1 LTPGLV
7 SSHFL
12 KHAYN
17 STRCLEA
24 CTEEELRNGRKLTK
38 LRPDVFMK
46 AKRILVGG
54 LKNGELLAIA
64 QDLADGGKRF
74 STKGSS
80 SQACLR
86 RSTLIKSHSSKSDF
100 APRESRLMSTAS
112 IPNMSNRRNSFRGA
126 ATFESNISKVVESPR
141 GTEVPQDVAHTRT
154 SSAGSHRSL
163 KTSGDDG
170 SPSRRTSGGPAR
182 RISAQEKRGAA
193 HQPSVQPSARGSVQR
208 RNSSSGP
215 IPLPASPAASPDPPP
230 VEKPKPKPT
239 ENAATKVVGPEPWA
253 SVVTAARAQLEKEKN
268 QPHHAH
274 LPSSTTLHSVKP
286 DPSKPKQKV
295 VLSKFGVGA
304 FTETVVRIAFTYLT
318 TYGNNSQMSSGA
330 YVRAVWFIAYLRCV
344 FSNLSHSLESRTGEH
359 PKGGISGDLPDCSKN
374 ESSQLQPK
382 PSHQKPKAD
391 AEELVHGALQKALLD
406 IRKEFWEMPPQL
418 IQDLLPEIRIR
429 AGMPETA
436 VSDALAIQKRR
447 RSLSGPNSTEAVEE
461 AVGRNPSKSSSQGRL
476 SSSRA
481 SSPAPTELLKM
492 LQPLGKGGESSAGD
506 KHKRRPSRMMKL
518 PTAGNLTTPAGDLD
532 SPKTVK
538 RKQQPSIKGGVCTLC
553 NGSAQTGEWG
563 NPRCHGCS
571 IVDRLPFKNHL
582 FRTMLLHQPRQN
594 LKGWIAETPLR
605 TRKHLLTPPPMG
617 RSHALRRVPERK
629 RAVVTEAA

>member
-1 LTPGLV
+1 
-7 SSHFL
+7 
-12 KHAYN
+12 
-17 STRCLEA
+17 
-24 CTEEELRNGRKLTK
+24 
-38 LRPDVFMK
+38 
-46 AKRILVGG
+46 
-54 LKNGELLAIA
+54 
-64 QDLADGGKRF
+64 
-74 STKGSS
+74 
-80 SQACLR
+80 
-86 RSTLIKSHSSKSDF
+86 
-100 APRESRLMSTAS
+100 
-112 IPNMSNRRNSFRGA
+112 
-126 ATFESNISKVVESPR
+126 
-141 GTEVPQDVAHTRT
+141 
-154 SSAGSHRSL
+154 
-163 KTSGDDG
+163 
-170 SPSRRTSGGPAR
+170 
-182 RISAQEKRGAA
+182 
-193 HQPSVQPSARGSVQR
+193 
-208 RNSSSGP
+208 
-215 IPLPASPAASPDPPP
+215 
-230 VEKPKPKPT
+230 
-239 ENAATKVVGPEPWA
+239 
-253 SVVTAARAQLEKEKN
+253 VVTAARAQLEKEKN

-274 LPSSTTLHSVKP
+274 LPSSTTLHSFKP

-330 YVRAVWFIAYLRCV
+330 YVRAVWFIGYLRCV

-374 ESSQLQPK
+374 QSSQLQPK

-429 AGMPETA
+429 AGLPETA

-447 RSLSGPNSTEAVEE
+447 RSISGPESTEAVEE
-461 AVGRNPSKSSSQGRL
+461 AVGRNPSKSLPQGRL
-476 SSSRA
+476 VSSRA
-481 SSPAPTELLKM
+481 SSPTELLKM
-492 LQPLGKGGESSAGD
+492 LQPVDKGGESSPGD

-518 PTAGNLTTPAGDLD
+518 PTAGNLTTPAKNKLQDGTDLD

-538 RKQQPSIKGGVCTLC
+538 RKEKLSIKGGVCTLC

-582 FRTMLLHQPRQN
+582 FRSMLLHQPRQN
-594 LKGWIAETPLR
+594 LKGWIAEAPLR